1 MLKTE
6 PGLDLA
12 LMRLEQGK
20 LPSSVLAPLKRA
32 PQKGQ
37 AVGLLGYPLGKQL
50 SQDANYTEGNI
61 TSIQPDKRG

>member
-1 MLKTE
+1 VLKTE
-6 PGLDLA
+6 PDLDLA

-50 SQDANYTEGNI
+50 SNYTEGNI